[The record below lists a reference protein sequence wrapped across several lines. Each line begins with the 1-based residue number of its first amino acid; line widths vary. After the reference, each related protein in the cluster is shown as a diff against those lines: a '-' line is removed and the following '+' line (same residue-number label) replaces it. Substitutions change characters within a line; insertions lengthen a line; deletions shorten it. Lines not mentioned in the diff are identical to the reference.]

1 MSPYVSGK
9 LDKLLQSPE
18 TNSYK
23 DLYPTPNRNW
33 YYAVTMV
40 NGEGQEEKTVDSK
53 KVRFK
58 NSSSH
63 VYNGSLFEKWFSTV
77 TPCGLFRSHVA
88 EEKREAWTKR
98 AWGVMVRNKA
108 KGREFPP
115 LFPFPL
121 PLALPLTERRLG
133 TSEVISQS
141 SQQIGVPVSLLVI
154 TWQKASPLLI
164 GHPGNYMAVVVINIP
179 KQHQRQFQNM
189 SPNSVPSKRRKS
201 SGYMYTRS

>member
-23 DLYPTPNRNW
+23 DLYPTPNTNW

-58 NSSSH
+58 NSFSLYITVLCFKNGFQLSH
-63 VYNGSLFEKWFSTV
+63 LVVYLDRTWRMQSKMRERKEREGSW
-77 TPCGLFRSHVA
+77 
-88 EEKREAWTKR
+88 EEQSERER
-98 AWGVMVRNKA
+98 VS
-108 KGREFPP
+108 P

-121 PLALPLTERRLG
+121 PLALPLTDRRLG
-133 TSEVISQS
+133 TNEFISQS
-141 SQQIGVPVSLLVI
+141 SQKIGVPVSLLVI
-154 TWQKASPLLI
+154 T
-164 GHPGNYMAVVVINIP
+164 
-179 KQHQRQFQNM
+179 
-189 SPNSVPSKRRKS
+189 
-201 SGYMYTRS
+201 

>member
-58 NSSSH
+58 NSSSPYITVLCLKNGFQLSH
-63 VYNGSLFEKWFSTV
+63 LVVYLDRTCRKK
-77 TPCGLFRSHVA
+77 R
-88 EEKREAWTKR
+88 EKRERKE
-98 AWGVMVRNKA
+98 
-108 KGREFPP
+108 RE
-115 LFPFPL
+115 
-121 PLALPLTERRLG
+121 G
-133 TSEVISQS
+133 S
-141 SQQIGVPVSLLVI
+141 
-154 TWQKASPLLI
+154 W
-164 GHPGNYMAVVVINIP
+164 
-179 KQHQRQFQNM
+179 
-189 SPNSVPSKRRKS
+189 
-201 SGYMYTRS
+201 